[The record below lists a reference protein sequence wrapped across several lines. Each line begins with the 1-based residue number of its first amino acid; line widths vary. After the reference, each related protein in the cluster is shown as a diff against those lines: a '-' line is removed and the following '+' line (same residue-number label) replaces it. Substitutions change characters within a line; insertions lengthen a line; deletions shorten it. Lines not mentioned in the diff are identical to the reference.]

1 MTAGLLSLLAVLV
14 LAFLR
19 VPLAFALLSVSLG
32 GISVVMGWDV
42 ARSLVPLTISE
53 AVFSYELAVVPM
65 FILMGNILARTGI
78 SDDLFS
84 ASNAFL
90 GPVRGGLALST
101 MVTCAGF
108 SAVCG
113 SSLATA
119 ATMSK
124 VAYPS
129 MKRYG
134 YSDSLAA
141 ATIAAG
147 GTLGIL
153 IPPSIILMI
162 YGILTQTNIGHLFV
176 AGVVPG
182 LLGLLMYLLV
192 IYAIARISPQDAP
205 RGERTTMAQKLH
217 ALRGVW
223 PFTLLFVLII
233 GGLYGKLFTATEAAG
248 MGAGLALIL
257 SLVQRRM
264 SWQDFR
270 HIFIETAT
278 TSVMLYAVLFGA
290 LLFAKLIS
298 FSFSGLG
305 EGILELFNQAG
316 LGPWGT
322 IVAILVV
329 FLVLGCVMDS
339 LAIILICV
347 PLFVPILI
355 SHGFD
360 LVWFGII
367 VVVVTEIALIT
378 PPIGMNVFVLK
389 ATLPHVRLG
398 AIFRG
403 LTPFIA
409 IDLVRLALLVAF
421 PSITLALVAL
431 MK

>member
-1 MTAGLLSLLAVLV
+1 MTAGIVALLAVLA

-19 VPLAFALLSVSLG
+19 MPLAFALLLVSIV
-32 GISVVMGWDV
+32 GIGVTIGWDV
-42 ARSLVPLTISE
+42 ARTLISLTISD

-65 FILMGNILARTGI
+65 FVLMGNILARTGI
-78 SDDLFS
+78 SDDLFR
-84 ASNAFL
+84 AANAFL

-108 SAVCG
+108 SAVSG

-119 ATMSK
+119 ATMAK

-153 IPPSIILMI
+153 IPPSIILII
-162 YGILTQTNIGHLFV
+162 YGILTQTNIGHLFI
-176 AGVVPG
+176 AGVLPG
-182 LLGLLMYLLV
+182 LLGLAMYLAAVWLV
-192 IYAIARISPQDAP
+192 ARVSPADAP
-205 RGERTTMAQKLH
+205 RGEPVSPAAKLH
-217 ALRGVW
+217 SLRGVW
-223 PFTLLFVLII
+223 PFGLLFVLVI
-233 GGLYGKLFTATEAAG
+233 GGIYAKVFTATEAAG
-248 MGAGLALIL
+248 MGAGFALIIA
-257 SLVQRRM
+257 LVQRRIGFR
-264 SWQDFR
+264 DFHR
-270 HIFIETAT
+270 IFVDTAA
-278 TSVMLYAVLFGA
+278 TSVMLYTVLFGA
-290 LLFAKLIS
+290 MLFAKLIS
-298 FSFSGLG
+298 FSGLA
-305 EGILELFNQAG
+305 EGLLELIEDAG
-316 LGPWGT
+316 LSSYQLLF
-322 IVAILVV
+322 AILLV
-329 FLVLGCVMDS
+329 FLLLGCVMDS

-347 PLFVPILI
+347 PLFVPTLVA
-355 SHGFD
+355 HGFD

-389 ATLPHVRLG
+389 ANLPQVRLG

-403 LTPFIA
+403 LIPFIGVD
-409 IDLVRLALLVAF
+409 IVRLALLVAF
-421 PSITLALVAL
+421 PAISLALVNM

>member
-1 MTAGLLSLLAVLV
+1 MTVGLLSLLAVLV

-32 GISVVMGWDV
+32 GIGVVMGWDV

-134 YSDSLAA
+134 YSDQLAS

-162 YGILTQTNIGHLFV
+162 YGILTQTNIGHLFI

-182 LLGLLMYLLV
+182 LLGLLMYLGV

-257 SLVQRRM
+257 ALVQRRM

-278 TSVMLYAVLFGA
+278 TSVMLYSVLFGA

-298 FSFSGLG
+298 FSGLG
-305 EGILELFNQAG
+305 EGILELFNEAG
-316 LGPWGT
+316 LGPWQT
-322 IVAILVV
+322 IAAILLV
-329 FLVLGCVMDS
+329 FLILGCVMDS

-347 PLFVPILI
+347 PLFVPILLA
-355 SHGFD
+355 HGFD

-409 IDLVRLALLVAF
+409 IDLLRLALLVIF
-421 PSITLALVAL
+421 PSISLALVA
-431 MK
+431 MMN

>member
-32 GISVVMGWDV
+32 GIGVVMGWDV

-205 RGERTTMAQKLH
+205 RGERTTMAQKLQS
-217 ALRGVW
+217 LRGVW

-290 LLFAKLIS
+290 LLFAKLI
-298 FSFSGLG
+298 SFSGLG

-409 IDLVRLALLVAF
+409 IDLLRLALLVIF
-421 PSITLALVAL
+421 PSISLALVAF

>member
-32 GISVVMGWDV
+32 GIGVVMGWDV

-90 GPVRGGLALST
+90 GPIRGGLALST

-192 IYAIARISPQDAP
+192 IYAIARISPKDAP
-205 RGERTTMAQKLH
+205 RGERTTMAQKLQS
-217 ALRGVW
+217 LRGVW

-257 SLVQRRM
+257 ALVQRRM

-290 LLFAKLIS
+290 LLFAKLI
-298 FSFSGLG
+298 SFSGLG

-347 PLFVPILI
+347 PLFVPILLA
-355 SHGFD
+355 HGFD

-409 IDLVRLALLVAF
+409 IDLLRLALLVIF
-421 PSITLALVAL
+421 PSISLALVAF

>member
-1 MTAGLLSLLAVLV
+1 MTIGITSLLAVLV

-19 VPLAFALLSVSLG
+19 VPLAFALLSVSLA
-32 GISVVMGWDV
+32 GISVMLGWDV

-65 FILMGNILARTGI
+65 FILMGNILSRTGI
-78 SDDLFS
+78 SDDLYR
-84 ASNAFL
+84 AANAFL

-134 YSDSLAA
+134 YSDALAS

-162 YGILTQTNIGHLFV
+162 YGILTQTNIGQLFI

-182 LLGLLMYLLV
+182 VLGLLMYLLV
-192 IYAIARISPQDAP
+192 IYAIARLNPQDAP
-205 RGERTTMAQKLH
+205 RGEPTSAAEKLRS
-217 ALRGVW
+217 LRGVW
-223 PFTLLFVLII
+223 PFTLLFVVII

-248 MGAGLALIL
+248 MGAGLSLIL
-257 SLVQRRM
+257 ALVQRRM

-270 HIFIETAT
+270 HIFVETAT
-278 TSVMLYAVLFGA
+278 TSVMLYSVLFGA
-290 LLFAKLIS
+290 MLFAKLIS
-298 FSFSGLG
+298 FSGLG
-305 EGILELFNQAG
+305 EGLLEMVNAAG
-316 LGPWGT
+316 LGPYQT
-322 IVAILVV
+322 IAAILLV

-347 PLFVPILI
+347 PLFVPMLLAQ
-355 SHGFD
+355 GFD

-389 ATLPHVRLG
+389 AALPHVRLG
-398 AIFRG
+398 VILRG
-403 LTPFIA
+403 LSPFIA
-409 IDLVRLALLVAF
+409 IDVVRLALLVAF
-421 PSITLALVAL
+421 PSISLALVAM